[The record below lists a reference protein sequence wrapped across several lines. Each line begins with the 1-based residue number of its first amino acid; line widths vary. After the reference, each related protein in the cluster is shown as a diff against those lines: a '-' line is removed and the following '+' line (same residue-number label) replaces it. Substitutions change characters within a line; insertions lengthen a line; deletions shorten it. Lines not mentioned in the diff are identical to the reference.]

1 MIKKRR
7 LKLPAALILSLMLI
21 LMFCPVPVSAA
32 SSDGASGASDTV
44 KTIFSVHKGK
54 HKVVI
59 TDIEYDRSDREVE
72 FEFKNPVK
80 YKNVKV
86 KITRNGKNY
95 TKKISEKECRSLE
108 VKVKKLTYGKTY
120 HYKITGIKDKKGK
133 KYETIKGTFKAVDD

>member
-7 LKLPAALILSLMLI
+7 LKLPAALLLSLMLI
-21 LMFCPVPVSAA
+21 LTFCPVPVSAA
-32 SSDGASGASDTV
+32 ISGEADGTPDAV
-44 KTIFSVHKGK
+44 KTFFSFSKGK

-59 TDIEYDRSDREVE
+59 TDIDYDRSDREVE

-95 TKKISEKECRSLE
+95 TKKIADKKSRSLK

-120 HYKITGIKDKKGK
+120 NYKITGIKDKKGK
-133 KYETIKGTFKAVDD
+133 KYETLKGTFKAVDD